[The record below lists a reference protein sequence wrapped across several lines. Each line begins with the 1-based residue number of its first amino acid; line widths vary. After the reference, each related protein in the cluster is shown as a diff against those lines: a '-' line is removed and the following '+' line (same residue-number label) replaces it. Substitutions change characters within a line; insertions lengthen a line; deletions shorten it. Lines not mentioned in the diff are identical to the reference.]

1 MDADGVRLQESV
13 LMPHTLHVL
22 LHTLAMEIAIYT
34 DTVTLVWTT
43 LLAAG
48 VILTTVASPREL
60 LIVDSHLILA
70 QVIALPS
77 VRATH
82 ATLAMDVDG
91 VEELQVAQEHV
102 WTWTRSSAVPFGFTD
117 VIQSQL
123 YLLQRVDLMVAP
135 SLVACFW

>member
-22 LHTLAMEIAIYT
+22 LHTLAMEIALYT
-34 DTVTLVWTT
+34 NTVILVWTT

-48 VILTTVASPREL
+48 VILTTVANPREL
-60 LIVDSHLILA
+60 IADSHLILA
-70 QVIALPS
+70 QVIVLPS

-91 VEELQVAQEHV
+91 AKERQVAQEHV
-102 WTWTRSSAVPFGFTD
+102 WTWTRLNAAQFGFMD
-117 VIQSQL
+117 VNQSQL
-123 YLLQRVDLMVAP
+123 YPLQRVDLMAAP